1 MLINQNGMPIKF
13 SNYANIHDKRKK
25 TRGRQKVPMVKMAN
39 ENNLQVTFSKRRAG
53 LFNKAIELSTL
64 CGAEIGIIDVRI
76 IVFSPGKKVFSFG
89 HPSIETVIDRY
100 LSGNNQAHPSPTMQ
114 LIESHRNANIRDLNN
129 QLTQVMNQLEMEKK
143 RGEELKRI
151 RNLSSDKF
159 WWEKPID
166 ELDLA
171 QLQLLKASMEDLR
184 QNVTNMIRIQNS
196 EARLQ
201 FLGLSSNQAI
211 AMSSFGINNEVFNPD
226 RIMNNH
232 GQGFNNHSQGFNNP
246 GFNNHSRGFNNHCHS
261 L

>member
-1 MLINQNGMPIKF
+1 MATTEK
-13 SNYANIHDKRKK
+13 KRKK

-53 LFNKAIELSTL
+53 LFNKASELSTL
-64 CGAEIGIIDVRI
+64 CGAEIGI

-89 HPSIETVIDRY
+89 HPSVETVIDRY

-151 RNLSSDKF
+151 RKLSSEKF
-159 WWEKPID
+159 WWEKQID

-184 QNVTNMIRIQNS
+184 KNVRNMIQIQNS

-211 AMSSFGINNEVFNPD
+211 AMSSFGIKNEVFNPD

-232 GQGFNNHSQGFNNP
+232 GQRFNNHSQGFNNP
-246 GFNNHSRGFNNHCHS
+246 GFNNQEFQFGRRFF
-261 L
+261 

>member
-1 MLINQNGMPIKF
+1 MATTEKK
-13 SNYANIHDKRKK
+13 SKK
-25 TRGRQKVPMVKMAN
+25 TRGRQKIPMVKMAN

-53 LFNKAIELSTL
+53 LFNKASELSTL
-64 CGAEIGIIDVRI
+64 CGAEIGI

-100 LSGNNQAHPSPTMQ
+100 LSGKNQAHPSPTMQ

-151 RNLSSDKF
+151 RKLSSEKF

-166 ELDLA
+166 ELDLP

-184 QNVTNMIRIQNS
+184 QNVKDQADMILIQNS
-196 EARLQ
+196 QNRLQ
-201 FLGLSSNQAI
+201 FLGSGSNQP
-211 AMSSFGINNEVFNPD
+211 MRSFETNNGVSN
-226 RIMNNH
+226 
-232 GQGFNNHSQGFNNP
+232 QGFDNQGFQF
-246 GFNNHSRGFNNHCHS
+246 GRRFF
-261 L
+261 